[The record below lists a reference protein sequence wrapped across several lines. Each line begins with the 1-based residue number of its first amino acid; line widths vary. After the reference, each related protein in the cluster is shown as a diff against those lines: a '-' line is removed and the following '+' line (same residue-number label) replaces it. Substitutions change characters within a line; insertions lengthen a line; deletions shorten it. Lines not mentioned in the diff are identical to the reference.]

1 MKHPKNSILV
11 TYKTDK
17 KGRPDLLSMKCYH
30 NKRGLI
36 SPFKKRAYIDLTPF
50 TVPVS
55 LKSALTADN
64 YRLNL
69 DCTITV
75 EISTDPVMMP
85 VAAEKFY
92 ALKRGQISEIA
103 TDTITGGMRIAVA
116 LFDIETINLNRDE
129 FFSQL
134 AYHIDDSLKHLG
146 MKTVNYRYTDM
157 SDEDGYFAEYDREQ
171 IRKAI
176 EHAKSEIEKEK
187 KKYSPD

>member
-1 MKHPKNSILV
+1 MKQPKNSILV

-64 YRLNL
+64 YR
-69 DCTITV
+69 
-75 EISTDPVMMP
+75 
-85 VAAEKFY
+85 F
-92 ALKRGQISEIA
+92 
-103 TDTITGGMRIAVA
+103 
-116 LFDIETINLNRDE
+116 
-129 FFSQL
+129 
-134 AYHIDDSLKHLG
+134 
-146 MKTVNYRYTDM
+146 TDM
-157 SDEDGYFAEYDREQ
+157 SDEEGYFAEYDREQ